1 MANNTVK
8 FDIKAAIDTRGL
20 DEFQSQLGELR
31 STAEPLDRVLGEA
44 VKSIKEWSEA
54 SRLSERNTTAAT
66 SAINALRSAMTA
78 GGTEWRKAAQ
88 AGDDLNRTLR
98 ETVNAANAAK
108 AALAAPAR
116 TTGLATQQ
124 IADMRKG
131 LQDLTIGSSQYLT
144 LLQQITERE
153 ALLGR
158 RTGRA
163 GVIASNQAFEGALL
177 TRGYGAA
184 DRLQDMPNTTAALN
198 QRYQELAQTLPNVAR
213 GTEAYFRVAREM
225 SQIEKE
231 LARDLTGTTQALRQR
246 SAATQAKID
255 AVRAY
260 NRDAIADRVA
270 AGLDS
275 PLTRR
280 QTDFG
285 GVPQAFQQPGGTF
298 IAPPY
303 RTDSRSFPSRFDP
316 GGMANAN
323 GGAVQGPIT
332 PLDYWAPRISQGPMQ
347 APQAPT
353 DLFRSIGGIDTAGA
367 SARLQTMGRSYEQV
381 AVQIRRTA
389 QAAGGSTRALQAER
403 QAWEQL
409 QASVRPASRRYREAG
424 EEISRLDRQLG
435 ALGRGA
441 RFAESA
447 GAISAGAFFGGPEGL
462 LGGLIG
468 TAIAGPAGALGGAS
482 IGAQVGIVRKS
493 VGEMATFSSELT
505 KLRIALQ
512 GVTGDG
518 ADFAKALEAVNGA
531 SMDLN
536 ISQDVALR
544 GFTRLSASVLA
555 AGGSIED
562 AKLVFD
568 GVNVAIK
575 GTGGSSEEAQAALLA
590 LSQVFSKGKVSAEE
604 LSGQLGERLAGAVAV
619 FARATGR
626 TLEQL
631 NEDLKK
637 GEVGLADVMKF
648 TQELS
653 QKYANSAEDIAKSS
667 EDAGAR
673 ATVAWNNYRDAL
685 GSVFQPLG
693 SQLQDSAAQFFNW
706 AASVIRSIQGVNDE
720 IAKIRVPRPQFDNRN
735 AEQEA
740 SRILQ
745 SALQNDPGSRA
756 GGTFGSVVRIN
767 YGGKTYV
774 GSPTEVRK
782 ALEKDL
788 LAAIDLQ
795 QSPAAPSPRKP
806 SNFPDLAGGKGAEA
820 SARAAEKE
828 ERKRQEEAA
837 RAQRLALQIYNDQVR
852 LQEQLAE
859 NRIRQEDRIFQYKQE
874 LLRREREQLQQLDQI
889 RQQTFISGLSPEGR
903 SAVAPFQDLIQRLQG
918 LGQERQ
924 GLVDAVEAAKQAVKS
939 AEQMAANAQRF
950 GAMYRED
957 GGGVAI
963 PAAGGIRGGAITG
976 RNRDP
981 DAEATGWDIVM
992 PGGRGA
998 PVQAPLELTITGT
1011 GFQGRGAG
1019 SSGRGYGNWVS
1030 GEFTLGGKRYELLLG
1045 HFDRVDVAPGVRV
1058 PAGGVIGTQ
1067 GITGRTFGTHVTTHV
1082 NPKGG
1087 ASVADAWRALDAVT
1101 RIWERGG
1108 VAGTTA
1114 PTTTTLANGRDIR
1127 TPGAQAAAMRAAGS
1141 ARDVEAA
1148 RDAQAQAQAQLSAYD
1163 KLVGSQK
1170 LELFNLSLAQNTQ
1183 NLRDQ
1188 QQALRDNLQELQIRN
1203 RLELE
1208 GLDPERIEFEVRK
1221 TRILNQQGRELEG
1234 ITKFLKENEVQVKA
1248 LFQTEEEYRQA
1259 VNQLY
1264 SDREQA
1270 TARLINLENELF
1282 AVQNDSGLA
1291 LERRISQLGQS
1302 MRDFSDTQK
1311 LAIGLSEQ
1319 FSSNLAGGFSNA
1331 VSSIVSGNG
1340 TLQQSFADLFSNV
1353 AKMFIDTISRVLADK
1368 LTQYFLTLLR
1378 GPASPFTTAAPD
1390 IFSSFTGGVTGG
1402 FGGFG
1407 GGSVAG
1413 LFSSSLPIL
1422 QFATGGI
1429 SSGPTS
1435 GYPVTLHGTEAVIPL
1450 PNGRSVP
1457 VEMKGS
1463 GGTNVV
1469 VNVNMATGETDVNA
1483 GERDGELLGKA
1494 LSDAVQAELIRQ
1506 KRPGGILYR

>member
-54 SRLSERNTTAAT
+54 SRLSERNTAAAT

-98 ETVNAANAAK
+98 ETVSAANAAK

-184 DRLQDMPNTTAALN
+184 DRLQEMPSTTAALN

-231 LARDLTGTTQALRQR
+231 LARDVSR
-246 SAATQAKID
+246 SAAESDRLAAARQRLAQAQDFRRTSGFAAFSSGIDSTLATQGAIRRNEERRFREQ
-255 AVRAY
+255 ARFQAY
-260 NRDAIADRVA
+260 
-270 AGLDS
+270 S
-275 PLTRR
+275 
-280 QTDFG
+280 
-285 GVPQAFQQPGGTF
+285 
-298 IAPPY
+298 API
-303 RTDSRSFPSRFDP
+303 
-316 GGMANAN
+316 
-323 GGAVQGPIT
+323 GPIT
-332 PLDYWAPRISQGPMQ
+332 AADYWAPRISQGPMQ
-347 APQAPT
+347 GTAQGPASE
-353 DLFRSIGGIDTAGA
+353 LFRAIGGIDTAGA

-389 QAAGGSTRALQAER
+389 QAAGGSTKALQAER

-409 QASVRPASRRYREAG
+409 QASVRPAGRRYREAG
-424 EEISRLDRQLG
+424 EEIRRLDRQLG
-435 ALGRGA
+435 APGRGA

-482 IGAQVGIVRKS
+482 IGAQLGIVRKS

-512 GVTGDG
+512 NVTGDG

-568 GVNVAIK
+568 GINVAIK

-706 AASVIRSIQGVNDE
+706 AASVIRSVQGVNDE

-745 SALQNDPGSRA
+745 SALQNNPGSRT
-756 GGTFGSVVRIN
+756 GGTFSSVVRIT
-767 YGGKTYV
+767 YGGKTYT

-782 ALEKDL
+782 ALERDL
-788 LAAIDLQ
+788 LAAIELQ

-806 SNFPDLAGGKGAEA
+806 SSFPDLAGGKGVEDA
-820 SARAAEKE
+820 ARAAEKE

-852 LQEQLAE
+852 LSEQLAE

-903 SAVAPFQDLIQRLQG
+903 SAVAPFQDLVQRLQG

-924 GLVDAVEAAKQAVKS
+924 GLVDAVDAAKQAVKS
-939 AEQMAANAQRF
+939 AEQMAANVQRF

-957 GGGVAI
+957 NGVMGATASGGGSAI
-963 PAAGGIRGGAITG
+963 FGSTG
-976 RNRDP
+976 RVRNAPGWVHGHFQTNSGSLQSLMQDVLPVVRGLVERNVP
-981 DAEATGWDIVM
+981 AELANGQQFRRGMTDSQILSLLKQGAVLHSHSGDGRSIDIFV
-992 PGGRGA
+992 PQGTRIPGPVLDVRNTGGRGG
-998 PVQAPLELTITGT
+998 VTGMLP
-1011 GFQGRGAG
+1011 G
-1019 SSGRGYGNWVS
+1019 SGTSWVGHLDPASKSG
-1030 GEFTLGGKRYELLLG
+1030 
-1045 HFDRVDVAPGVRV
+1045 
-1058 PAGGVIGTQ
+1058 
-1067 GITGRTFGTHVTTHV
+1067 
-1082 NPKGG
+1082 
-1087 ASVADAWRALDAVT
+1087 
-1101 RIWERGG
+1101 
-1108 VAGTTA
+1108 A

-1141 ARDVEAA
+1141 AGDVEAA
-1148 RDAQAQAQAQLSAYD
+1148 RDAQAQAQAQLSAFD
-1163 KLVGSQK
+1163 KFDGTQR
-1170 LELFNLSLAQNTQ
+1170 LELFNLSLAQSTQ

-1234 ITKFLKENEVQVKA
+1234 ITQFLKENEA
-1248 LFQTEEEYRQA
+1248 
-1259 VNQLY
+1259 
-1264 SDREQA
+1264 
-1270 TARLINLENELF
+1270 
-1282 AVQNDSGLA
+1282 
-1291 LERRISQLGQS
+1291 
-1302 MRDFSDTQK
+1302 
-1311 LAIGLSEQ
+1311 
-1319 FSSNLAGGFSNA
+1319 
-1331 VSSIVSGNG
+1331 
-1340 TLQQSFADLFSNV
+1340 
-1353 AKMFIDTISRVLADK
+1353 
-1368 LTQYFLTLLR
+1368 
-1378 GPASPFTTAAPD
+1378 
-1390 IFSSFTGGVTGG
+1390 
-1402 FGGFG
+1402 
-1407 GGSVAG
+1407 
-1413 LFSSSLPIL
+1413 
-1422 QFATGGI
+1422 
-1429 SSGPTS
+1429 
-1435 GYPVTLHGTEAVIPL
+1435 
-1450 PNGRSVP
+1450 
-1457 VEMKGS
+1457 
-1463 GGTNVV
+1463 
-1469 VNVNMATGETDVNA
+1469 
-1483 GERDGELLGKA
+1483 
-1494 LSDAVQAELIRQ
+1494 
-1506 KRPGGILYR
+1506 